1 MAFGGSHY
9 FMQRGFRYLLPVLAM
24 CLAPFSMAGQQTPAA
39 QPDVTKPA
47 AETKPADTT
56 VKDPAVGVGVDIHKY
71 LIGPEDVLFIRVWRE
86 PDFTGPQI
94 VRPDGNITLPLI
106 GEIHAGGLTPV
117 ALGDALHEQLA
128 KLINN
133 PDVSVSQVNSKK
145 YYIDGE
151 VFRPGEYKLITPTR
165 VLAALSQAGGF
176 RDFANTKKIRI
187 LRGSETFKFNYKD
200 VSHGKHME
208 QNIFLENG
216 DHIIVP

>member
-1 MAFGGSHY
+1 
-9 FMQRGFRYLLPVLAM
+9 
-24 CLAPFSMAGQQTPAA
+24 
-39 QPDVTKPA
+39 
-47 AETKPADTT
+47 
-56 VKDPAVGVGVDIHKY
+56 
-71 LIGPEDVLFIRVWRE
+71 
-86 PDFTGPQI
+86 
-94 VRPDGNITLPLI
+94 
-106 GEIHAGGLTPV
+106 V

-133 PDVSVSQVNSKK
+133 PDVSVSVSQVNSKK